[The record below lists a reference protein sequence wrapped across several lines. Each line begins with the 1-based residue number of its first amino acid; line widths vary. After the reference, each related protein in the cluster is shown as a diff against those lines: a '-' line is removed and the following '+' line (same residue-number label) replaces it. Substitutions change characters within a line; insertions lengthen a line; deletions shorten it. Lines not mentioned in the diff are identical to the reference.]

1 MNLRLSKGKV
11 PIKGRGE
18 TPYLMVNF
26 PSNEVFKSIYKGHKR
41 NIDMYWDILNSLKD
55 GSTMADAGKPHS
67 LTRERVRQIEAR
79 FIRAVG
85 EKYWRDVDGSINCLQ
100 SFEQNTFSMLETHET
115 SQHEDG
121 SH

>member
-1 MNLRLSKGKV
+1 M

-18 TPYLMVNF
+18 TPFLMVDF
-26 PSNEVFKSIYKGHKR
+26 PSKEVFQRIYTGHTR
-41 NIDMYWDILNSLKD
+41 NIEMYWDILNSLKG

-85 EKYWRDVDGSINCLQ
+85 EKYWRELETNLNCLQ
-100 SFEQNTFSMLETHET
+100 HFEQNTFSMLETHET
-115 SQHEDG
+115 SQHADG
-121 SH
+121 GH